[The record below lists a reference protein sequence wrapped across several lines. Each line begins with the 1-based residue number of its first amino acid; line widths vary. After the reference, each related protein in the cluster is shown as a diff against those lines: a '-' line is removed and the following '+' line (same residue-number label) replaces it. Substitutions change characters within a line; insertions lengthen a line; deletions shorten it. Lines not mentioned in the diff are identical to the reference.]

1 MTPAKR
7 PLSHRSPSP
16 SPTPERRSLSP
27 ATLPV
32 ELEERLAQKR
42 CIAVSSP
49 DVTEEAGDHYWR
61 QALKQRAR
69 VCRHV
74 SSAGYDIEVID
85 SDALRRAMSQVKWPT
100 PNPSG
105 STAVDLIHGPAAD
118 LLWLAVN
125 NLPFYIAIEP
135 LLSFLKDTFCDAG
148 LGSTASKSDLIDGDH
163 EEGTLSGSSKGK
175 EPICSSKG
183 KAPVCNI
190 REGTLQPC
198 SSKGKE
204 PIYDNMERIQGPCSS
219 HGNEPICDK

>member
-1 MTPAKR
+1 MTPAKC

-16 SPTPERRSLSP
+16 SPTPELRSLSP
-27 ATLPV
+27 AMLPV
-32 ELEERLAQKR
+32 DLEERLAQKR

-49 DVTEEAGDHYWR
+49 DVAEEDGDHYWR
-61 QALKQRAR
+61 QALKQQAR
-69 VCRHV
+69 VCGHV
-74 SSAGYDIEVID
+74 SSSGYDIEVID
-85 SDALRRAMSQVKWPT
+85 SDTLRRAVSQVKWPT
-100 PNPSG
+100 PNLSG

-148 LGSTASKSDLIDGDH
+148 LGSTASKSDLIDDDH

-183 KAPVCNI
+183 KASVCDI

-204 PIYDNMERIQGPCSS
+204 PISDNMERIQGPCSS
-219 HGNEPICDK
+219 HGNEPIRDK

>member
-16 SPTPERRSLSP
+16 SPTPERCSLSL

-49 DVTEEAGDHYWR
+49 DVAEEADDHYWR

-69 VCRHV
+69 VCGHV

-85 SDALRRAMSQVKWPT
+85 SDALRRAVSQVKWPT
-100 PNPSG
+100 PNPLG

-118 LLWLAVN
+118 LFWLAVN
-125 NLPFYIAIEP
+125 NLPFYIAIDP
-135 LLSFLKDTFCDAG
+135 LLSFLKDTFRDVG
-148 LGSTASKSDLIDGDH
+148 LGSTASKSDLIDSDH

-175 EPICSSKG
+175 
-183 KAPVCNI
+183 APVCDI
-190 REGTLQPC
+190 REGTL
-198 SSKGKE
+198 
-204 PIYDNMERIQGPCSS
+204 
-219 HGNEPICDK
+219 

>member
-16 SPTPERRSLSP
+16 SPTPEHRSLSP

-49 DVTEEAGDHYWR
+49 DVAEEADDHYWR

-69 VCRHV
+69 VCGHV

-105 STAVDLIHGPAAD
+105 STAIDLIHGPAAD
-118 LLWLAVN
+118 LL
-125 NLPFYIAIEP
+125 
-135 LLSFLKDTFCDAG
+135 
-148 LGSTASKSDLIDGDH
+148 
-163 EEGTLSGSSKGK
+163 
-175 EPICSSKG
+175 
-183 KAPVCNI
+183 
-190 REGTLQPC
+190 
-198 SSKGKE
+198 
-204 PIYDNMERIQGPCSS
+204 
-219 HGNEPICDK
+219 

>member
-1 MTPAKR
+1 MTPAKH

-42 CIAVSSP
+42 CIAVYSP
-49 DVTEEAGDHYWR
+49 DVAEEVDDHYWW
-61 QALKQRAR
+61 QALKQWAR
-69 VCRHV
+69 VRGHV
-74 SSAGYDIEVID
+74 SAAGYDIEVID
-85 SDALRRAMSQVKWPT
+85 SDGLRQAMSQVKWPT

-125 NLPFYIAIEP
+125 NLPSYIAIEP
-135 LLSFLKDTFCDAG
+135 LLSFLKATFCDAG
-148 LGSTASKSDLIDGDH
+148 LGSTTSKSDLIDGDH

-183 KAPVCNI
+183 KAPVCDI

-204 PIYDNMERIQGPCSS
+204 PICDNMERIQGSCSS

>member
-1 MTPAKR
+1 M
-7 PLSHRSPSP
+7 
-16 SPTPERRSLSP
+16 
-27 ATLPV
+27 

-49 DVTEEAGDHYWR
+49 DVAEEADDHYWR
-61 QALKQRAR
+61 QTLKQQAR
-69 VCRHV
+69 VCGHV

-85 SDALRRAMSQVKWPT
+85 SDALRWAVSQVKWPT

-105 STAVDLIHGPAAD
+105 SSAVDLIHGPGVD

-135 LLSFLKDTFCDAG
+135 LLSFLKDKFCDAS

-163 EEGTLSGSSKGK
+163 EENTLSSSSKGK
-175 EPICSSKG
+175 EPIFSSKA
-183 KAPVCNI
+183 KAPVCDI

-204 PIYDNMERIQGPCSS
+204 PICDNMERIQGPCSS

>member
-49 DVTEEAGDHYWR
+49 DVAEEADDHYWR

-69 VCRHV
+69 VCGHV
-74 SSAGYDIEVID
+74 SAAGYDIEVID
-85 SDALRRAMSQVKWPT
+85 SDALRRAVSQVKWPT

-183 KAPVCNI
+183 KAPVCDI

-204 PIYDNMERIQGPCSS
+204 PICDNMERIQGPCSS